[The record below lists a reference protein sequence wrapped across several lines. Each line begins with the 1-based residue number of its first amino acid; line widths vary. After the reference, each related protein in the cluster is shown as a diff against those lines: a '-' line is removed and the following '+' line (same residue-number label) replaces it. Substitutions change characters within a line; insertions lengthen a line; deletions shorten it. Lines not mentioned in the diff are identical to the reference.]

1 MRLSPRSFKK
11 LDWLAFVLWVLV
23 TSLSSIV
30 GLVVAF
36 VVALLLANGLGDW
49 MASAILGL
57 TFGLV
62 LGSAQT
68 WVIGRWVA
76 QPMAWIVATAVGG
89 VFDFGG
95 VALAIRWNSPETT
108 CMTALVLALAQWLVL
123 RRWVTHAAWWVL
135 ATVTGRV
142 CGVTLLLAMGDA
154 TEFPLNLLAL
164 QIPLAIITAA
174 TLVTLFRNTD
184 KLFPANLSPR
194 PLGL

>member
-1 MRLSPRSFKK
+1 
-11 LDWLAFVLWVLV
+11 
-23 TSLSSIV
+23 
-30 GLVVAF
+30 
-36 VVALLLANGLGDW
+36 
-49 MASAILGL
+49 
-57 TFGLV
+57 
-62 LGSAQT
+62 
-68 WVIGRWVA
+68 
-76 QPMAWIVATAVGG
+76 MAWIVATAVGC

-95 VALAIRWNSPETT
+95 LVLAIRWNSPETT

-123 RRWVTHAAWWVL
+123 RRWVAHAAWWVL
-135 ATVTGRV
+135 ATVMGRV

-154 TEFPLNLLAL
+154 PEFPLDVLAL